1 MKAPGPRHPA
11 RTGAGFT
18 LVEVLVA
25 LVIMA
30 VLSGLAWQGLDAVL
44 RARDASREMID
55 RSSRLLT
62 VMTQWQQ
69 DLESVLDT
77 GIVPPLSFDG
87 QTLRLTRRVPD
98 GVALVTWAV
107 RNGVWQRWS
116 SAPLQRAAALSE
128 SWLASQQFQGSEPGQ
143 LQAADQ
149 VSEWQLYY
157 HRGNEWSNAQSTGNL
172 VQPAGGGTAGAP
184 VAAREELPQAVR
196 LVLTLQGQKLT
207 RDIALGPAGS

>member
-1 MKAPGPRHPA
+1 MRSPRRHPA
-11 RTGAGFT
+11 QSGFT

-25 LVIMA
+25 LLIMA
-30 VLSGLAWQGLDAVL
+30 VLSGLAWRGLDAVL
-44 RARDASREMID
+44 KAREASREMID
-55 RSSRLLT
+55 RGSRLLT

-69 DLESVLDT
+69 DLESVFDT
-77 GIVPPLSFDG
+77 GVVPALAFDG

-107 RNGVWQRWS
+107 RNGQWQRWS

-128 SWLASQQFQGSEPGQ
+128 AWLATQQFQGREPGQ
-143 LQAADQ
+143 LTAARE

-157 HRGNEWSNAQSTGNL
+157 HRGNEWSNAQSTGNV
-172 VQPAGGGTAGAP
+172 VQAPA
-184 VAAREELPQAVR
+184 VAASGVAAAPREELPQAVR